1 MSRKMVSVENLHGYT
16 MDELIELKNKYK
28 DVYSYTM
35 LSVVINRYQGL
46 TTNELSNIYDKSV
59 ATIID
64 YIHKWN
70 SLGLDALIDNRGGS
84 EGTFTDEM
92 LQTLKN
98 LIENE
103 NPENY
108 GFQSSTWTIAMFVD
122 IIYEK
127 FGIKYSCE
135 WIRQV
140 IKNNNYTYKRGQ
152 YMPSLGDVE
161 KQMTFKKNARTT
173 QHCRKFY

>member
-16 MDELIELKNKYK
+16 IDQLIELKNKYK
-28 DVYSYTM
+28 DVYSYTL
-35 LSVVINRYQGL
+35 LSVVINRYKDIS
-46 TTNELSNIYDKSV
+46 TNELARIYGKSV

-70 SLGLDALIDNRGGS
+70 SLGIDALIDHRGGS

-92 LQTLKN
+92 LQTIKN
-98 LIENE
+98 LIENG
-103 NPENY
+103 NPKDY
-108 GFQSSTWTIAMFVD
+108 GFESSTWTVAMFVD
-122 IIYEK
+122 IIYKK
-127 FGIKYSCE
+127 FGIKYSGE
-135 WIRQV
+135 WIRRT

-161 KQMTFKKNARTT
+161 KQELFKKNARTT